1 VKIQH
6 YIAIVSS
13 CLLCVV
19 MSVVAFSELSQAIT
33 LIRSGSSVWEGG
45 AELFSGLASL
55 GLAYFLWRWAVS
67 VRKNALLSLQLK
79 KRIDAEQ
86 RQAS

>member
-1 VKIQH
+1 MKIQH

-33 LIRSGSSVWEGG
+33 LIRSGSSVWEGR